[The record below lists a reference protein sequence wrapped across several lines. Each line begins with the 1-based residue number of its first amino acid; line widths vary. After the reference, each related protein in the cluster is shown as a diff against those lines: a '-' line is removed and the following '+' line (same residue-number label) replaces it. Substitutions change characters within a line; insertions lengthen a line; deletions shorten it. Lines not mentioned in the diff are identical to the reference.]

1 MDKKTR
7 QGFLDELE
15 RLVKAS
21 QAGDFRIT
29 LSESFSSSHDA
40 KAAGLINKA
49 LGNYRK
55 AIEYD
60 LMKYKLTSD
69 ALSIALW
76 DMDIV
81 VEDPVSPNNKFTWS
95 KEIRQMLGFKD
106 ESDFPN
112 LLSSW
117 SNRLHP
123 DDKEQVLEA
132 FAAHITDMS
141 GTTPYD
147 ITYRLKT
154 KNEEYRHFHA
164 YGNTLRNPAGIP
176 LRVAGA
182 LMDITERVDMAEAL
196 KEALV
201 EAESANEAKSEFL
214 ANMSH
219 EMRTPL
225 NAIIGLTGLS
235 LENDFLDDETQQHME
250 KVHNAGTTLLGIVN
264 DILDISKIE
273 SGKFELVPVDY
284 CVPSLIN
291 DTVTQNLLRIGEK
304 SITMKLDVGTEMYAR
319 LYGDELRIKQIMN
332 NLLSNAIKY
341 TSEGEVELMLHCSH
355 QDDVVR
361 LVIKVRDTGH
371 GIKADDL
378 DKLFMDYSQ
387 LDMKA
392 NRKIEG
398 TGLGL
403 SITKRLCELMDGTI
417 TVESEY
423 GKGSVFTVAVNQT
436 LVSDALIGSE
446 IIKNLNTFHYFD
458 DRRAREKKLER
469 ISLPYAHVLVVDDN
483 HTNLDVAKGLMK
495 PYGMKI
501 ACVDSGQKA
510 IDAIKALEGR
520 FDAIFMDQMMP
531 GMDGIEATQKIREI
545 GTDYAKNIPVIALT
559 ANAIVGNEEM
569 FLSKGFQAFLS
580 KPIDISRLDSVI
592 RQWIRDKDKEK
603 QYAVEENDTVGY
615 DQSDSET
622 VSIFRGKGVA
632 GLNINKGIKRFG
644 GNERSYLEILRAYT
658 ANTKKILDT
667 IDTVNE
673 ENIKS
678 YEITI
683 HGVKGSNYS
692 ICADR
697 LGDLAKKLEHA
708 AKAKDLYYIAEY
720 NPPFLNVSRDF
731 ISNLEGFL
739 ATFETEEK
747 KQSKDKPDREVL
759 SRLYT
764 ACDSYDMDEVDA
776 AMEEIAAYSYD
787 SDEGLADWLQENV
800 DLMNFSDIV
809 IKLSEILDVSNTGE
823 QI

>member
-1 MDKKTR
+1 MDKKNTD
-7 QGFLDELE
+7 GFLNELE

-21 QAGDFRIT
+21 ETGDFRVI
-29 LSESFSSSHDA
+29 LSEAFRSGNES

-81 VEDPVSPNNKFTWS
+81 VEDPVSPSNKFTWS
-95 KEIRQMLGFKD
+95 KEFRQMLGFKD
-106 ESDFPN
+106 ENDFPN

-123 DDKEQVLEA
+123 DDKERTLDA

-141 GTTPYD
+141 GKTPYD
-147 ITYRLKT
+147 IEYRLLM
-154 KNEEYRHFHA
+154 NNGEYRHFHA

-182 LMDITERVDMAEAL
+182 LLDITERVDMAEAL
-196 KEALV
+196 REALV
-201 EAESANEAKSEFL
+201 EAKSANDAKSEFL

-250 KVHNAGTTLLGIVN
+250 KVHNAGATLLGIVN

-273 SGKFELVPVDY
+273 SGKFDLVPVDY

-304 SITMKLDVGTEMYAR
+304 SITMKLDVGSEMYAR

-341 TSEGEVELMLHCSH
+341 TVEGEVELSLHCSH
-355 QDDVVR
+355 EDDVVH
-361 LVIKVRDTGH
+361 LTIKVSDTGR
-371 GIKADDL
+371 GIKKSDL
-378 DKLFMDYSQ
+378 NKLFIDYAQ
-387 LDMKA
+387 VDMKA

-403 SITKRLCELMDGTI
+403 SITKRLCELMDGSI

-423 GKGSVFTVAVNQT
+423 GKGSTFIVKVTQT
-436 LVSDALIGSE
+436 LVSDALIGNE
-446 IIKNLNTFHYFD
+446 IIENLNTFRYFD
-458 DRRAREKKLER
+458 DRREREKKLER

-510 IDAIKALEGR
+510 IDAIIALEGR

-531 GMDGIEATQKIREI
+531 GMDGIETTQKIREI
-545 GTDYAKNIPVIALT
+545 GTNYAKNIPVIALT

-592 RQWIRDKDKEK
+592 RQWIRDKDKEQ
-603 QYAVEENDTVGY
+603 QYAIENSPADDPDLREGGA
-615 DQSDSET
+615 
-622 VSIFRGKGVA
+622 VSIFKGKTVP
-632 GLNINKGIKRFG
+632 GLNINKGVKRFG

-658 ANTKKILDT
+658 ANTKKILDSIGT
-667 IDTVNE
+667 ITE
-673 ENIKS
+673 ENLKS
-678 YEITI
+678 YVITI

-697 LGDLAKKLEHA
+697 LGDLAKKLEFA
-708 AKAKDLYYIAEY
+708 AKDNDLDYVHEY
-720 NPPFLNVSRDF
+720 SPPFMEASWKF
-731 ISNLEGFL
+731 INNLESML
-739 ATFETEEK
+739 ATFETETK
-747 KQSKDKPDREVL
+747 KPSKDKPDKEVL
-759 SRLYT
+759 SRLLV
-764 ACDSYDMDEVDA
+764 ACDAYDMDGVDSA
-776 AMEEIAAYSYD
+776 IEEITEYSYE
-787 SDEGLADWLQENV
+787 SDGDLVDWLEENV
-800 DLMNFSDIV
+800 DRMNFSDIV
-809 IKLSEILDVSNTGE
+809 KKLSEILEIVKAGE
-823 QI
+823 